1 MSIRGPIRVNE
12 FFRYRGGQL
21 HAENVPVEQIAAAV
35 GTPVYVYSAA
45 SFVEQYRALAA
56 ALAPVDPLICYAL
69 KANSNQ
75 AVLTLF
81 ARLGAGADV
90 VSEGELRRAL
100 AAGVPSERIIFSG
113 VGKTAAEMG
122 MALDAG
128 IHQINV
134 ESVPELRRLSE
145 VASARGRIALIA
157 IRVNPDVDAH
167 THAKIS
173 TGRKE
178 NKFGVEIDEAVPAYQ
193 LAGELPGIEPVGLAV
208 HIGSQLTDLEP
219 YRRAFERVAELV
231 LELRALGLSVA
242 RMDLG
247 GGIGVRYHAERPP
260 EPLSYGNLVGDIFGL
275 LGLTLAF
282 EPGRLLT
289 ARAGLLVSQ
298 VLYVKEG
305 GTRRYVIVDA
315 AMNDLIRLALYDAWH
330 DIVPVRLPGPGASLA
345 PADVVGP
352 VCETGDT
359 FAIDRA
365 LPPFA
370 EGDLLAFTAAGAY
383 GAVMSTTYNSRLLVP
398 EVMVS
403 DERFAIIRA
412 RPSYDALLSLDTIP
426 QWLSAAAEEPVRNRG
441 VSHD

>member
-1 MSIRGPIRVNE
+1 MAHV
-12 FFRYRGGQL
+12 
-21 HAENVPVEQIAAAV
+21 AAAV
-35 GTPVYVYSAA
+35 GTPFYLYSAA
-45 SFVEQYRALAA
+45 GFTAQYRRFADAFLSER
-56 ALAPVDPLICYAL
+56 PLICYAV
-69 KANSNQ
+69 KANSNL
-75 AVLTLF
+75 AVLRLL
-81 ARLGAGADV
+81 AGLGAGADV

-100 AAGVPSERIIFSG
+100 AAGVPPERIIFSG

-145 VASARGRIALIA
+145 VASARGRTARIA

-178 NKFGVEIDEAVPAYQ
+178 NKFGIEINEAVAAYQ
-193 LAGELPGIEPVGLAV
+193 LAAELPGIEPVGLAI

-219 YRRAFERVAELV
+219 YRRAFERVLEVV
-231 LELRALGLSVA
+231 LELRALGLSIR

-247 GGIGVRYHAERPP
+247 GGIGIRYHAERPP
-260 EPLSYGNLVGDIFGL
+260 EPISYANLVRGIFGS

-282 EPGRLLT
+282 EPGRVLT
-289 ARAGLLVSQ
+289 ALAGLLVSQ

-305 GTRRYVIVDA
+305 STRRFIIVDA
-315 AMNDLIRLALYDAWH
+315 AMNDLIRPALYDAWH
-330 DIVPVRLPGPGASLA
+330 DIVPVRLPAAGASLA

-359 FAIDRA
+359 FAVDRE

-370 EGDLLAFTAAGAY
+370 EGDFLAFTAAGAY

-398 EVMVS
+398 EVLVS
-403 DERFAIIRA
+403 KDRFAIIRA
-412 RPSYDALLSLDTIP
+412 RPSYDALLSLDTVP
-426 QWLSAAAEEPVRNRG
+426 QWLSDTAEDPVRKRG
-441 VSHD
+441 VA